1 MNKVGFSE
9 EEKTNIFK
17 VVAAVLHVGN
27 IGFEDSGAKDGISQ
41 ILFMYNVA
49 PIENPSK
56 CHFCVKHV
64 YNVLI
69 YGQDENQVL
78 INI

>member
-41 ILFMYNVA
+41 NLFMYNVA
-49 PIENPSK
+49 PIEKS
-56 CHFCVKHV
+56 F
-64 YNVLI
+64 
-69 YGQDENQVL
+69 QVSFL
-78 INI
+78 WKTCLQCTKLSSR